1 MQTCYTAKKKK
12 KSVTFVY
19 LNYYKKRDYIF
30 FIVKPQ
36 CLLLLTPE
44 FVHFQL

>member
-1 MQTCYTAKKKK
+1 MQTCYTAKKMP
-12 KSVTFVY
+12 VTFVY

-30 FIVKPQ
+30 FIVRPQ